1 MNGSRFLV
9 LKTRWTCRRARDCG
23 IGWIALSGLG
33 NVLFPLPRG
42 VAPGCLGLPLRG
54 GRTIER
60 RILFHAPKIC
70 TPRMLPHLHLPK
82 GQRPGQSQP
91 GAPPRE
97 HTRTP
102 PQALKGR
109 PNAAI
114 RTESPPATRLSLP
127 FPRANGPP
135 TRARRFVK
143 NTSSPKGQRPGPSQ
157 PGAPPRE
164 HARTPPHALKGRP
177 NAAIRTESPPA
188 TTLSLPFPRP
198 TARPNAPGAS

>member
-70 TPRMLPHLHLPK
+70 IPRMLPHPHLPKANGPAKRARRFVKNASSPK

-97 HTRTP
+97 HARTP
-102 PQALKGR
+102 PQAPKGR

-114 RTESPPATRLSLP
+114 RAE
-127 FPRANGPP
+127 FPP
-135 TRARRFVK
+135 TTR
-143 NTSSPKGQRPGPSQ
+143 
-157 PGAPPRE
+157 
-164 HARTPPHALKGRP
+164 
-177 NAAIRTESPPA
+177 
-188 TTLSLPFPRP
+188 LSLPFPRP